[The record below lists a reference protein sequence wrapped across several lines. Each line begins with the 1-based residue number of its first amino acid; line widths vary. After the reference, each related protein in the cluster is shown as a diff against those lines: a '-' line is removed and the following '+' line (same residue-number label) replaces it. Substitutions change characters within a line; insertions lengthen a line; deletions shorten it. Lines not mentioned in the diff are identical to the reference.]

1 MTYIPLNKIRTNLS
15 TNGTEYQTLDGVPY
29 VGFYWKQDT
38 GEVFT
43 GKTPND
49 LPSLRL
55 VPISLPPSSPSS
67 LTPLTSYSLLNIDDL
82 GESQDNLL
90 NPILVE
96 EYQSIKEIDY
106 QDLTYLLP
114 SSYYPTPTEDD
125 YNLGVFTRYF
135 CVKIN
140 ENIYLEISKDTY
152 DSLLQ
157 EKKDWA
163 YELYTPFWLQW
174 TLTGEEKEVELAN
187 SNVIAIKE
195 RRLKRRGLREFLKGN
210 YLKFYKP

>member
-29 VGFYWKQDT
+29 VGFYWKQYT

-55 VPISLPPSSPSS
+55 VPISRPSSSPSP

-96 EYQSIKEIDY
+96 EYQSIKEINY

-114 SSYYPTPTEDD
+114 SPYYPTPTEDD

-135 CVKIN
+135 CVKVN
-140 ENIYLEISKDTY
+140 EDIYLEIDKDTY
-152 DSLLQ
+152 NALLQ
-157 EKKDWA
+157 EDET
-163 YELYTPFWLQW
+163 YEYALYIPFRLQW
-174 TLTGEEKEVELAN
+174 TLTGEEKEVELTN
-187 SNVIAIKE
+187 SNAIAITE
-195 RRLKRRGLREFLKGN
+195 QRLNRRGLREFLRGN

>member
-55 VPISLPPSSPSS
+55 VPISRPSSSPSP

-135 CVKIN
+135 CVKVN
-140 ENIYLEISKDTY
+140 EDIYLEIDKDTY
-152 DSLLQ
+152 DALLQ
-157 EKKDWA
+157 EDKTYKYA
-163 YELYTPFWLQW
+163 LYIPFRLQW
-174 TLTGEEKEVELAN
+174 TLTGEEKEVALTN
-187 SNVIAIKE
+187 SNIIAIRE
-195 RRLKRRGLREFLKGN
+195 QRLNRRGLREFLKGN
-210 YLKFYKP
+210 YTKFWKS

>member
-125 YNLGVFTRYF
+125 YNLGAFTRYF
-135 CVKIN
+135 CVKVN
-140 ENIYLEISKDTY
+140 EDIYLEIDKDTY
-152 DSLLQ
+152 DALLQ
-157 EKKDWA
+157 KDET
-163 YELYTPFWLQW
+163 YEYALYIPFTIPW
-174 TLTGEEKEVELAN
+174 TLTGEKIEVEKTN
-187 SNVIAIKE
+187 RNIVILQE
-195 RRLKRRGLREFLKGN
+195 QRLNRRGLREFLKGN
-210 YLKFYKP
+210 YLKFWKS